1 MDRNDLEAVGALVLF
16 AIAIIPLSIW
26 YYFLLGRHF
35 APRLVALP
43 ILLAITIFAFA
54 AALPWIIFASVVW
67 IVQR

>member
-26 YYFLLGRHF
+26 YYFLLGRHV
-35 APRLVALP
+35 APRLVPLP

-54 AALPWIIFASVVW
+54 AALPWIIFASLIW
-67 IVQR
+67 IIQR